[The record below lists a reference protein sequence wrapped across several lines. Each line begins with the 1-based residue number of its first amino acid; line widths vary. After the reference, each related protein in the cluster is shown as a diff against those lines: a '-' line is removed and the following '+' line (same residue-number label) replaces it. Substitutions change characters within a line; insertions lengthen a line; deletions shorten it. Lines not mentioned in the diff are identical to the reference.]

1 MINPIGELVL
11 SGNLLLAVPIAL
23 LAGLVSFA
31 SPCVLPLVPGYLGF
45 VGGFTGNG
53 ATDAGSAG
61 GEAAT
66 DRSNRNRLLLG
77 VLLFVLGF
85 SLVFVT
91 FGLVFGLAG
100 LLLKQWLDIITRIA
114 GVVVIVM
121 GLVFIGQFT
130 FLQRTVKP
138 RWRIATGLAGAP
150 FLGLV
155 FGLGWAPCIGPTL
168 TAVLSLS
175 LDGGSPGRG
184 ALLGAVY
191 CLGLGIP
198 FLLVALGLGWVS
210 GSVAWLRRHI
220 RAINIAGGIVLVI
233 VGLLMVTGL
242 WQAMISSLGAV
253 IGAFEPPL

>member
-23 LAGLVSFA
+23 LAGLISFA

-45 VGGFTGNG
+45 VGGFAGNG
-53 ATDAGSAG
+53 STGST
-61 GEAAT
+61 GEGAT

-77 VLLFVLGF
+77 VLLFVVGF

-91 FGLVFGLAG
+91 FGLVFGVAG
-100 LLLKQWLDIITRIA
+100 LLLKQWLDLITRIA
-114 GVVVIVM
+114 GVIIIVM

-130 FLQRTVKP
+130 FLQRTLKP

-150 FLGLV
+150 FLGVV

-168 TAVLSLS
+168 AAVLALS
-175 LDGGSPGRG
+175 LDGGSPARG
-184 ALLGAVY
+184 ALLGAFY

-198 FLLVALGLGWVS
+198 FLLVALGFGWVS
-210 GSVAWLRRHI
+210 GSVAWLRRNI
-220 RAINIAGGIVLVI
+220 RIVNIVGGVVLIVI
-233 VGLLMVTGL
+233 GLLMVTGL

-253 IGAFEPPL
+253 IGAFVTPL